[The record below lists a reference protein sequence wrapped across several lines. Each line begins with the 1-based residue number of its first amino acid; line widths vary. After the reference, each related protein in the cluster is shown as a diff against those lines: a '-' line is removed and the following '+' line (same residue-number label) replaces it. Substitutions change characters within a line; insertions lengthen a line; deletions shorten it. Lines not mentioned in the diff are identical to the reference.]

1 VLRLLNPRY
10 ISIWWAGMSVA
21 LTGESYMGLEVSVHP

>member
-10 ISIWWAGMSVA
+10 TSIWWAGMSVA
-21 LTGESYMGLEVSVHP
+21 LTGESSWGWK